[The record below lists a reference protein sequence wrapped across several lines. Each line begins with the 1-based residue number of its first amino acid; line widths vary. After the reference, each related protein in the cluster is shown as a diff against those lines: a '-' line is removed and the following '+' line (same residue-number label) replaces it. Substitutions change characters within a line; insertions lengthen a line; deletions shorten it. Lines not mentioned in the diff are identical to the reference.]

1 MMEIT
6 AMSSPG
12 HFDNEIEEVV
22 KMFEAGLR
30 HFHVRKP
37 KMSHR
42 ELKHYLNGYPEQY
55 RKHLVLH
62 TYHGLAY
69 EMGLGGIHLSRSHRK
84 RKSLYRIRLWLR
96 RKITPGLTVTRTFH
110 KLTDLGQDKRTY
122 SYTFLSPIFDSVSQ
136 NSLAGGYSRRALL
149 IMIPQ
154 ARQPVYAM
162 GGVKPDNIGEVVQ
175 FGFGGAVLVG
185 ALWKSEEKPNMV
197 YKAALEAARAA
208 QSK

>member
-1 MMEIT
+1 MEIL
-6 AMSSPG
+6 AMSSSG
-12 HFDNEIEEVV
+12 SSEGEIEEVI

-30 HFHVRKP
+30 CFHVRKP

-42 ELKHYLNGYPEQY
+42 ELRNYLSLFPFHYRN
-55 RKHLVLH
+55 RLVLH

-84 RKSLYRIRLWLR
+84 RARLYRLRLWLR
-96 RKITPGLTVTRTFH
+96 RKANPNLTVTRTFH
-110 KLTDLGQDKRTY
+110 KLTDLGQDKRVY
-122 SYTFLSPIFDSVSQ
+122 SYTFLSPVFDSVSQ
-136 NSLAGGYSRRALL
+136 NSLSGGYSRRALL

-162 GGVKPDNIGEVVQ
+162 GGVRPDNIGEVASL
-175 FGFGGAVLVG
+175 GFSGAVLLG
-185 ALWKSEEKPNMV
+185 ALWKSDVRPSTV
-197 YKAALEAARAA
+197 YKAALEAERAA

>member
-1 MMEIT
+1 MMEII
-6 AMSSPG
+6 AMSSPEP
-12 HFDNEIEEVV
+12 FENEIEEVV

-42 ELKHYLNGYPEQY
+42 ELRQYLELYPERY
-55 RKHLVLH
+55 RQQLILH

-69 EMGLGGIHLSRSHRK
+69 ETGLGGIHLSRSHRK
-84 RKSLYRIRLWLR
+84 RKRMYRFRLWLR
-96 RKITPGLTVTRTFH
+96 RRINPGLTVTRTFH
-110 KLTDLGQDKRTY
+110 KLTDLGQDKRVY
-122 SYTFLSPIFDSVSQ
+122 SYAFLSPIFDSVSQ

-162 GGVKPDNIGEVVQ
+162 GGVRPDNIEEVASL
-175 FGFGGAVLVG
+175 GFHGAVLLG
-185 ALWKSEEKPNMV
+185 ALWKSEEKPHLV
-197 YKAALEAARAA
+197 YKAALEAALAA

>member
-1 MMEIT
+1 
-6 AMSSPG
+6 MSSPG
-12 HFDNEIEEVV
+12 IHDNEIDEVIQ
-22 KMFEAGLR
+22 MFEAGLR

-37 KMSHR
+37 RMSHR
-42 ELKHYLNGYPEQY
+42 ELKQYLNGYPEQY
-55 RKHLVLH
+55 RKRLVLH

-84 RKSLYRIRLWLR
+84 RKRLYRIRLWLR
-96 RKITPGLTVTRTFH
+96 RRANPGLTVTRTFH

-122 SYTFLSPIFDSVSQ
+122 SYSFLSPIFDSLSQ

-162 GGVKPDNIGEVVQ
+162 GGVRPDNIEEVAAL
-175 FGFGGAVLVG
+175 GFGGAVLLG
-185 ALWKSEEKPNMV
+185 ALWKSDERPSLV
-197 YKAALEAARAA
+197 FKAALEAAQKAGG
-208 QSK
+208 